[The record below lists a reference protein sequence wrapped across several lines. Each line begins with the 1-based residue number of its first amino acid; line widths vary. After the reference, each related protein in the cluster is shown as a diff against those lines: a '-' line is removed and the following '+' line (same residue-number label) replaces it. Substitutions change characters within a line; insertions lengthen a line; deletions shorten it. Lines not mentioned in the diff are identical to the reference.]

1 MFAKIMIGNE
11 VYISPVMA
19 LTLSGWNSKAVVLNA
34 DSSKLIV
41 IDLYR
46 SNSSNQFLLIDY
58 NHDNF
63 EIVENNFKSYWDKRN
78 IFKIVKSKKY
88 TLEMLNEAKNILDNF
103 NDSKYIDVKSNKDLE
118 MLELN
123 TGSFHDS
130 YILAMKQ
137 KGNGLEIVF
146 DTTWGSLVV
155 LKCSEI
161 IENTLNVGDTFFH
174 CDMRIDEKEQYIEF
188 NFDSPKYN
196 EERVLKV
203 NKISLNFLFEKQTV
217 LKNFDYSIDDGRIDL
232 KLNNIDYSFSYRDIH
247 NDLLDL
253 KERNVIGYIDIDNDM
268 VKCFILLE
276 NHVLCFYSYDISNKE
291 KAKRTLLV
299 NKVNE
304 FINDCRLHNLYFD
317 DFPYYDYFCAPI
329 EERLGELIFSQKY
342 SRIYGLL
349 NMIKYIM
356 IVPLGWN
363 ILCLIIQ
370 LLNPE
375 MKWAFYLIFGI
386 GIPAFT
392 LLIEFVVILKELL
405 SKNSPFDS
413 CFEIREKG
421 IVYVNGYRA
430 IETNFEGISNLTYE
444 DKISFYVDD
453 KKYTLHKSKNDKKI
467 YELIKEKYD
476 GILR

>member
-1 MFAKIMIGNE
+1 MFAKIMIGSE

-19 LTLSGWNSKAVVLNA
+19 LSLSGWSSKAVVLNA
-34 DSSKLIV
+34 DYSKLIV
-41 IDLYR
+41 IDLYK

-58 NHDNF
+58 SHDNF
-63 EIVENNFKSYWDKRN
+63 AIVENKFKSYWNNRN
-78 IFKIVKSKKY
+78 IFKIIKSKKY

-103 NDSKYIDVKSNKDLE
+103 NDSKYIDVKTTKSLE
-118 MLELN
+118 VLEFN
-123 TGSFHDS
+123 TGSFHDA

-137 KGNGLEIVF
+137 NGNILDILV

-155 LKCSEI
+155 LKCSGI
-161 IENTLNVGDTFFH
+161 IKNTLNVGDTFFH

-188 NFDSPKYN
+188 NSDSPKYN
-196 EERVLKV
+196 EERILKV
-203 NKISLNFLFEKQTV
+203 NKMSLNFLFEKQTV
-217 LKNFDYSIDDGRIDL
+217 LKKFDYSINDDGIDL
-232 KLNNIDYSFSYRDIH
+232 KLNNIDYSISYRDIH
-247 NDLLDL
+247 NDFLDL
-253 KERNVIGYIDIDNDM
+253 KERNVIGYIDNDNDM

-276 NHVLCFYSYDISNKE
+276 NYVLSFYSYNISNKE
-291 KAKRTLLV
+291 NAERTLLL

-304 FINDCRLHNLYFD
+304 FKNKCELHNLYFD
-317 DFPYYDYFCAPI
+317 DFPWCDYFGVPI
-329 EERLGELIFSQKY
+329 EERLGELVFSQKY
-342 SRIYGLL
+342 SRIYCLL

-356 IVPLGWN
+356 IAPLGWN

-386 GIPAFT
+386 GIPVVT
-392 LLIEFVVILKELL
+392 LLITLIVIIKELL
-405 SKNSPFDS
+405 SKNSSFDS
-413 CFEIREKG
+413 CFEIRDKG
-421 IVYVNGYRA
+421 ILYVNGYRT

-444 DKISFYVDD
+444 DKISFYVND

>member
-19 LTLSGWNSKAVVLNA
+19 LSLSGWNSKAVVLNV

-58 NHDNF
+58 NYDNF

-103 NDSKYIDVKSNKDLE
+103 NYSKNIDVKSNKDLE
-118 MLELN
+118 VLEFN
-123 TGSFHDS
+123 TGSFHDA

-137 KGNGLEIVF
+137 NGNRLEIVF
-146 DTTWGSLVV
+146 DTTWGSLVI
-155 LKCSEI
+155 LKCNEI

-174 CDMRIDEKEQYIEF
+174 CDMRIEEKEQYIEF
-188 NFDSPKYN
+188 NFDSPNYN
-196 EERVLKV
+196 EERILKV
-203 NKISLNFLFEKQTV
+203 KNMSLYFLFEKQTV
-217 LKNFDYSIDDGRIDL
+217 LKNFDYSINNNGIDL
-232 KLNNIDYSFSYRDIH
+232 KLNNIDYSISYRDIH
-247 NDLLDL
+247 NDFLDL

-276 NHVLCFYSYDISNKE
+276 NYVLSFYSYNISNKE
-291 KAKRTLLV
+291 NAERTLLL

-304 FINDCRLHNLYFD
+304 FKNKCELHNLYFD
-317 DFPYYDYFCAPI
+317 DFPWCDYFGVPI

-342 SRIYGLL
+342 SRIYGFL
-349 NMIKYIM
+349 NMIKYIL
-356 IVPLGWN
+356 IAPLGWN

-386 GIPAFT
+386 GITVVT
-392 LLIEFVVILKELL
+392 LLITLVVIIKELL
-405 SKNSPFDS
+405 SKNSSFDS

-421 IVYVNGYRA
+421 ILYVNGYRT

-444 DKISFYVDD
+444 DKISFYVND

>member
-1 MFAKIMIGNE
+1 MFAKIMTENE

-19 LTLSGWNSKAVVLNA
+19 LSLSGWSSKAVVLNA
-34 DSSKLIV
+34 DYSKLIV
-41 IDLYR
+41 IDLYK

-58 NHDNF
+58 SHGNF
-63 EIVENNFKSYWDKRN
+63 AIVENNFKSYWNKRN
-78 IFKIVKSKKY
+78 IFNIVKSKKY
-88 TLEMLNEAKNILDNF
+88 TLDMLNETINIANNF
-103 NDSKYIDVKSNKDLE
+103 NDSKYIDVKTTKSLE
-118 MLELN
+118 VLEFN
-123 TGSFHDS
+123 TGSFHDA

-137 KGNGLEIVF
+137 NDNILEILV
-146 DTTWGSLVV
+146 DTTWGSLVI
-155 LKCSEI
+155 LKCSGI
-161 IENTLNVGDTFFH
+161 IENTLSVGDAFFH

-196 EERVLKV
+196 EERILKV
-203 NKISLNFLFEKQTV
+203 NKMSLNFLFEKQTV
-217 LKNFDYSIDDGRIDL
+217 LKNFDYSINDDGIDL
-232 KLNNIDYSFSYRDIH
+232 KLNNIDYSISYRDIH
-247 NDLLDL
+247 NDFLDL
-253 KERNVIGYIDIDNDM
+253 KEKNVIGYIDNDNDT

-276 NHVLCFYSYDISNKE
+276 NYVLSFHSYNISNKE
-291 KAKRTLLV
+291 KAKRTLLL

-304 FINDCRLHNLYFD
+304 FKNKCELHNLYFD
-317 DFPYYDYFCAPI
+317 DFPWCDYFAVPI

-370 LLNPE
+370 LLNTE

-386 GIPAFT
+386 GITAFVFLIT
-392 LLIEFVVILKELL
+392 LVVILKELL
-405 SKNSPFDS
+405 SKNSSFDS

-421 IVYVNGYRA
+421 ILYANGYRT
-430 IETNFEGISNLTYE
+430 IETNFEGISNLTYD
-444 DKISFYVDD
+444 DKISFYVND
-453 KKYTLHKSKNDKKI
+453 KKYTLHKSKNDKKM
-467 YELIKEKYD
+467 YELIKEKYN